1 MIDLAVVVE
10 VTFIGRMIDSTNV
23 FHWHVAEQWMNEWIN
38 VGLNRE
44 WRHSF
49 THEWILVSRKFQL
62 TLPTWLANHFQ
73 LLPNHGWQQ
82 LIDPTLKKQD
92 AQVILYILSHM
103 PDVYEDE
110 VNIQDITEMTLPQL
124 MVKIQTI
131 YRKRNHHGTLHWLW
145 NTNTTLTWQQV
156 NAMSI
161 HCTQMHLKLLESV
174 VIVTL
179 WFCCYDYLPLFPVI
193 QNVPSNAL
201 KVKWHQKRWLKFG
214 CLGSL
219 QTYIVSGE

>member
-1 MIDLAVVVE
+1 M
-10 VTFIGRMIDSTNV
+10 
-23 FHWHVAEQWMNEWIN
+23 N

-49 THEWILVSRKFQL
+49 IHEWILVSRKYQL

-214 CLGSL
+214 WQWVPSKILCQVNKWRSIRFVQQFFTLVGSVRISYPCSTPSVDSVL
-219 QTYIVSGE
+219 